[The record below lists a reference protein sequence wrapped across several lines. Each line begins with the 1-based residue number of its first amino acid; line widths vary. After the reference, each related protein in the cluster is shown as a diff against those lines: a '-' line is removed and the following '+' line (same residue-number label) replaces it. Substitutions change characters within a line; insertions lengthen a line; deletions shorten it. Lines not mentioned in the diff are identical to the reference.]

1 MLKKLGLNEQTASIV
16 LGAIIVILAGVL
28 GFNWF
33 SQRVKFSPPQGTT
46 DIIEQLKQIENK
58 DTGVQTTATQAVE
71 VKGGKTHTV
80 TVDENLWVI
89 AEKYYGSGYNWVD
102 IARENQLSNPG
113 LIVLGQTLKIPE
125 AKVIKVGSING
136 PAASTIGPT
145 ITGNSYI
152 VAKGDNLWNIAVRAY
167 GDGFKWA
174 QIAQANNLANP
185 GLIYSG
191 NVLVIS
197 R

>member
-1 MLKKLGLNEQTASIV
+1 MLKKLGLNEQTASII

-33 SQRVKFSPPQGTT
+33 SQKAKFSPPSGTT

-58 DTGVQTTATQAVE
+58 DKNTEIATREE

-80 TVDENLWVI
+80 AVDENLWVI

-125 AKVIKVGSING
+125 AKVIKVGDING
-136 PAASTIGPT
+136 PAVSTIGPT
-145 ITGNSYI
+145 IIGNSYT
-152 VAKGDNLWNIAVRAY
+152 VVKGDNLWNIAVRAY
-167 GDGFKWA
+167 GDGFKWT
-174 QIAQANNLANP
+174 QIAQVNNLVNP